1 MLWNSLN
8 LFITIFETLSVQ
20 KIEFSLKL
28 PANARELYDCVIN
41 FDNHK
46 KAFPSQL
53 KNIEIVENDG
63 TKITTKETL
72 VFNTYIGNTEIN
84 QKTIHERIFPNI
96 KSEIIEGPFKN
107 SKINVIFEELGDG
120 TRVSCKIELS
130 VSLKYK
136 ILSSIIIKKY
146 KIILTSL
153 LYKMNS
159 LATEK

>member
-1 MLWNSLN
+1 M
-8 LFITIFETLSVQ
+8 Q

-28 PANARELYDCVIN
+28 PANAKELYDCVIN

-84 QKTIHERIFPNI
+84 QKKERIRLGIKQLTINQKTIHERIFPNI

-107 SKINVIFEELGDG
+107 SKIDVVFEEPGEG
-120 TRVSCKIELS
+120 TKVSCKIELS

-136 ILSSIIIKKY
+136 ILSSVIIKKY
-146 KIILTSL
+146 KVILTSL

-159 LATEK
+159 LAEDK

>member
-41 FDNHK
+41 FENHK

-53 KNIEIVENDG
+53 KNIEIVKNEG
-63 TKITTKETL
+63 IGITTKETL
-72 VFNTYIGNTEIN
+72 VFNTHIGNAEIN
-84 QKTIHERIFPNI
+84 QTTIHKREFPNI

-136 ILSSIIIKKY
+136 ILSSVIIKKY
-146 KIILTSL
+146 KVILTSL

-159 LATEK
+159 LAEDK

>member
-1 MLWNSLN
+1 M
-8 LFITIFETLSVQ
+8 Q
-20 KIEFSLKL
+20 KIEFNLKL
-28 PANARELYDCVIN
+28 PANAKELYDCVIN

-53 KNIEIVENDG
+53 KNIEIVKNEG
-63 TKITTKETL
+63 IKITTKETL
-72 VFNTYIGNTEIN
+72 VFNTYIGNAEIN
-84 QKTIHERIFPNI
+84 QTTIHKREFPNI
-96 KSEIIEGPFKN
+96 NSEIIEGPFKN
-107 SKINVIFEELGDG
+107 SKINAIFEELDDG

-136 ILSSIIIKKY
+136 ILSSVIIKKY
-146 KIILTSL
+146 KMILTAL